1 MKNTWR
7 RKYFCPFVNISAQEN
22 LHFQL
27 AALPAHN
34 SSLIWV
40 ATAAM
45 LKKAAWQR
53 LHGIMSSIQ
62 LLLLRLSC
70 QFRWFLTGGLW
81 SDSTN
86 VLASLMFHIHL
97 TFLKLT
103 VYLKHSCWLTSERK
117 LAWKCKIYKRNK
129 HQYLPCVL
137 NFSFAVQNDFLKLT
151 KILQIFPMLLYF
163 FVEKKKTVQVWY
175 AFVFFILSLE
185 KYPLHFL
192 LPFSPF
198 IRMPT
203 SCPTT
208 YQTVFLSAWYLYHLK
223 FVCLILGQGSAVIP
237 ISNLSAILWRS
248 YLCIGSHVFWSHTCL

>member
-70 QFRWFLTGGLW
+70 QFRRFLTGGLW

-163 FVEKKKTVQVWY
+163 FVEKKEDRASMVRVCVLYTFSGKISTT
-175 AFVFFILSLE
+175 FSSTFFPIHTNA
-185 KYPLHFL
+185 Y
-192 LPFSPF
+192 
-198 IRMPT
+198 
-203 SCPTT
+203 
-208 YQTVFLSAWYLYHLK
+208 FLSDYLPNCFSISLI
-223 FVCLILGQGSAVIP
+223 FVP
-237 ISNLSAILWRS
+237 P
-248 YLCIGSHVFWSHTCL
+248 